1 MKKNRIKISSVVLQL
16 LLLSLASAVL
26 PQQTNAQEIV
36 SYAHVQEDGS
46 LKVRGQKIWLYG
58 ILIPATDRTCRTYL
72 IPIECGPR
80 AVLALEFKIGPF
92 FVSCE
97 KKREREDG
105 SITALCRV
113 KDEDLS
119 AWMLRNGWAVALPDA
134 PFEYKALEKIARHHD
149 RGIWGTVIG
158 PP

>member
-1 MKKNRIKISSVVLQL
+1 MKKYRIKMGSVVLQL
-16 LLLSLASAVL
+16 LLLFLVSAGL
-26 PQQTNAQEIV
+26 PQLTFAQEIV
-36 SYAHVQEDGS
+36 SYANVLEDGS

-97 KKREREDG
+97 KKGEKEDG
-105 SITALCRV
+105 SIMALCRV

-134 PFEYKALEKIARHHD
+134 PFEYQALEKIARHHD
-149 RGIWGTVIG
+149 RGIWGTVTG